1 MPASSFRRLITASA
15 VPALGAFAL
24 VALSASPPTAAS
36 IATWD
41 KVAQC
46 ESTENW
52 SINNGNGYY
61 GGLQFSMSTWREF
74 GGAQYAARAD
84 LATKKQQI
92 LIGEKVLAR
101 QTERAWP
108 TCGPA
113 AGLGRDHADPYPA
126 EPPVIPGIAEL
137 ATGDF
142 NGDGNSDIAAVP
154 TSGNLA
160 IYPGN
165 GVGSFD
171 APTPAGTDW
180 NTVANLVGGDFN
192 GDGKADLAAVEK
204 TTGNLFIY
212 TGNGNGTFG
221 TRIFSGTGW
230 NSLDQLTAGDFNGD
244 GKSDIAAVGK
254 GDGNLYIYPGND
266 VGSFGT
272 PIFAGTGWNSL
283 DQFTAGMPLSS
294 PARWSTSDRPAQS
307 PDVTTV
313 GDVPGADHGP
323 GTGHHTVRDPRTR
336 HARPAQP
343 TNRTNREPPR
353 TPSGPHSVGQDE
365 EVTGTRPPSRRSSR
379 SQALP
384 VHRKGLLRTWAIDE
398 EATDAKRLPR
408 LRTRS
413 SCPRRWRR
421 ASPSG
426 RGVAVEWWRLRKRTR
441 QRPTCG
447 RRGTGARCGSA
458 RPMSGRA
465 AVLVVVRGARSSGGW
480 LRRG

>member
-1 MPASSFRRLITASA
+1 MPRQIRAGRTPWKARRAATRISTTATFGSRRKNHGVIHERVPLISNRNSNSAPSPSWSKLTLGKTMPASSFRRLITASA

-24 VALSASPPTAAS
+24 VALSASPSTAAS

-46 ESTENW
+46 ESTGNW
-52 SINNGNGYY
+52 SINSGNGYY

-126 EPPVIPGIAEL
+126 EPPVVPGMAEL

-154 TSGNLA
+154 TSGNLSV
-160 IYPGN
+160 YPGN

-171 APTPAGTDW
+171 APSAAGTGW
-180 NTVANLVGGDFN
+180 NTVGNLVGGDFN

-204 TTGNLFIY
+204 STGNLFIY

-230 NSLDQLTAGDFNGD
+230 NNLDHLSAGDFDSDGKSDIAAVGRGDGNLYIYPGNGVGSFGTPIFAGTGWNNLDQLTGGDFNGD

-254 GDGNLYIYPGND
+254 GDGVMYIYPGNGAGAFD
-266 VGSFGT
+266 AAAS
-272 PIFAGTGWNSL
+272 AGTGWNTMRDIVGGDFNRDGRSDL
-283 DQFTAGMPLSS
+283 DAVQAAPG
-294 PARWSTSDRPAQS
+294 STG
-307 PDVTTV
+307 TMYFY
-313 GDVPGADHGP
+313 P
-323 GTGHHTVRDPRTR
+323 GTGQNTFG
-336 HARPAQP
+336 
-343 TNRTNREPPR
+343 NRLDI
-353 TPSGPHSVGQDE
+353 GF
-365 EVTGTRPPSRRSSR
+365 
-379 SQALP
+379 
-384 VHRKGLLRTWAIDE
+384 
-398 EATDAKRLPR
+398 
-408 LRTRS
+408 
-413 SCPRRWRR
+413 
-421 ASPSG
+421 
-426 RGVAVEWWRLRKRTR
+426 
-441 QRPTCG
+441 
-447 RRGTGARCGSA
+447 
-458 RPMSGRA
+458 
-465 AVLVVVRGARSSGGW
+465 GW
-480 LRRG
+480 